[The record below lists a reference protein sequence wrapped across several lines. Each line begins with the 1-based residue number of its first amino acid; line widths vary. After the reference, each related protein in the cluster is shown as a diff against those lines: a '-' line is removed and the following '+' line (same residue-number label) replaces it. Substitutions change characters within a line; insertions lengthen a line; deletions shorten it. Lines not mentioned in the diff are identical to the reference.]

1 MPSLEII
8 IIVVIAVI
16 AFLALLASG
25 YVKAPPDKAFIIS
38 GWKREPKILIG
49 RAGIKFPFLE
59 RKDTLV
65 LKQISIDIKTNGYVP
80 TLDFIGV
87 DIDAVAKVRVKTDGD
102 GIRIAMKNF
111 LNMDEKSII
120 MALTDSLQ
128 GNMREIIGTV
138 KLKELNTDRK
148 KFGDEVQEK
157 AQKDMNALGIEIISC
172 NIQKIE
178 DEKGLII
185 ALGQDN
191 MSQIQKDASIA
202 KAQADKDVAIAE
214 AEAKR
219 LANEAQVASETEIAS
234 KRNELRIKQAELKR
248 ESDIKQA
255 EADAAYEI
263 QQQEQRKTIEITT
276 ANANIAKQEREI
288 ELKRKD
294 VEVTEQTLEAE
305 IKKKAEAEKFARQ
318 QKAEAELFERQ
329 RKAEAEKFEREKE
342 AEAKKVQAEADLY
355 AKAQEAEGIRKVGE
369 AEAAAIEAKGIAE
382 AEALEKKAEAMKK
395 YGQAA
400 MVEMIVKALPE
411 MATAIAKPLENI
423 DKVTII
429 DGGSGNG
436 NGGVGNVGGY
446 VPAVLAQTI
455 ETVKEVTGLDI
466 VDIMKANTYDA
477 KVTRNI
483 NVTGLNEGQAEAAVV
498 AEVVKASEGEAEA
511 KPEKSGKEK
520 K

>member
-1 MPSLEII
+1 MNPVL
-8 IIVVIAVI
+8 IALI
-16 AFLALLASG
+16 AFAAVAILSVIASG
-25 YVKAPPDKAFIIS
+25 YVKAPPDKAYIIS
-38 GWKREPKILIG
+38 GWKREPRILIG
-49 RAGIKFPFLE
+49 RAGVKLPFLE

-87 DIDAVAKVRVKTDGD
+87 DIDAVAKIRLKTDPEGVK
-102 GIRIAMKNF
+102 IAMRNF
-111 LNMDEKSII
+111 LNMGEEAIAA
-120 MALTDSLQ
+120 ALTDSLQ

-157 AQKDMNALGIEIISC
+157 AQTDMNALGVEIISC

-178 DEKGLII
+178 DEKGLIV

-202 KAQADKDVAIAE
+202 KAQAERDVAIAE

-219 LANEAQVASETEIAS
+219 LANEAKVAADTEIAA
-234 KRNELRIKQAELKR
+234 RQNDLRIKQAELKL
-248 ESDIKQA
+248 ESDVKQA
-255 EADAAYEI
+255 RADAAYEI
-263 QQQEQRKTIEITT
+263 QQQEQRKTIEVTS
-276 ANANIAKQEREI
+276 ANADIAKQEREI
-288 ELKRKD
+288 ELRRKE

-342 AEAKKVQAEADLY
+342 AEARKATAEAELY
-355 AKAQEAEGIRKVGE
+355 ARTQEAEGIRAVGE
-369 AEAAAIEAKGIAE
+369 AEAKAIEAKGIAE
-382 AEALEKKAEAMKK
+382 AQALEKKAEAMKK

-400 MVEMIVKALPE
+400 MIEMIVNALPE
-411 MATAIAKPLENI
+411 MAGAIAKPLENI

-429 DGGSGNG
+429 DGGSSGAG
-436 NGGVGNVGGY
+436 GGVGSMGSY
-446 VPAVLAQTI
+446 VPTVLARTM

-466 VDIMKANTYDA
+466 VEVMKAQTYDA
-477 KVTRNI
+477 KVNRNI
-483 NVTGLNEGQAEAAVV
+483 NVSGLDGAAVKEAAEAVT
-498 AEVVKASEGEAEA
+498 E
-511 KPEKSGKEK
+511 
-520 K
+520 

>member
-1 MPSLEII
+1 MSNISMVTTAI
-8 IIVVIAVI
+8 IIVAVI
-16 AFLALLASG
+16 ALIAIIASG

-87 DIDAVAKVRVKTDGD
+87 DIDAVAKVRVKTDTE
-102 GIRIAMKNF
+102 GIKIAMKNF

-120 MALTDSLQ
+120 AALTDSLQ

-219 LANEAQVASETEIAS
+219 MANEAQVAAETEIAS
-234 KRNELRIKQAELKR
+234 KQNELRIKQAELKR

-288 ELKRKD
+288 ELKKKS
-294 VEVTEQTLEAE
+294 VEVTEQVLDAE
-305 IKKKAEAEKFARQ
+305 VKKKAEAERFARE
-318 QKAEAELFERQ
+318 QKAQADLFERQ

-342 AEAKKVQAEADLY
+342 AEARKAVAEADLY
-355 AKAQEAEGIRKVGE
+355 AKSKEAEGIRAVGE

-382 AEALEKKAEAMKK
+382 AEAMEKKAEAMKK

-400 MVEMIVKALPE
+400 MVEMIIKALPD
-411 MATAIAKPLENI
+411 MAGAIAKPLENI

-429 DGGSGNG
+429 DGGNGSGVN
-436 NGGVGNVGGY
+436 NVGGY
-446 VPAVLAQTI
+446 VPGVLAQTI

-477 KVTRNI
+477 KVNRNI
-483 NVTGLNEGQAEAAVV
+483 NISGLPEEKAKAAVA
-498 AEVVKASEGEAEA
+498 AEVA
-511 KPEKSGKEK
+511 KNIKETEE
-520 K
+520 